1 MHMMRSVAILLILG
15 LDISWPA
22 AAQTTK
28 APGPARGRGLTIS
41 GCIAR
46 SDAGTDQFTIVDQ
59 TNTTYR
65 LSGGQVRDYVGK
77 RVEVVGGVVNS
88 KKLQISGGLRPTPNV
103 AAQAGAIDPA
113 QAAVAAAGGS
123 APGTGPAPTLEFK
136 VKSIRPAE
144 GACDEGG
151 IRD

>member
-1 MHMMRSVAILLILG
+1 MTVRSAAMVAMIG
-15 LDISWPA
+15 VGISGAA

-28 APGPARGRGLTIS
+28 TPGPPRGRGLTIS

-59 TNTTYR
+59 ADKTTYR
-65 LSGGQVRDYVGK
+65 LTGRQAREYVGK

-88 KKLQISGGLRPTPNV
+88 KKLQVSGGLRPTPNV

-113 QAAVAAAGGS
+113 GAATAAAGGS
-123 APGTGPAPTLEFK
+123 APATGPPPTLEFK
-136 VKSIRPAE
+136 VRSI
-144 GACDEGG
+144 
-151 IRD
+151 